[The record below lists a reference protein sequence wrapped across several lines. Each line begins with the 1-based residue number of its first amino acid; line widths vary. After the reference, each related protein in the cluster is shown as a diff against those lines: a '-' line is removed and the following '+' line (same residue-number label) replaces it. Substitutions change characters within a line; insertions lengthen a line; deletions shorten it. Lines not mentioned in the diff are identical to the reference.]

1 MKSLKER
8 LEEKISEDANVYAP
22 KEWGVG
28 ASTANQHYKA
38 GAASLVPLV
47 VELANELQLIAI
59 QKTKDEY
66 ESDEDNDIWD
76 FVCASEAYEIT
87 ILKSRKAFQSIEKF
101 IGDK

>member
-8 LEEKISEDANVYAP
+8 LEEKIESNAWRYDTR
-22 KEWGVG
+22 VG
-28 ASTANQHYKA
+28 GSCHMPSYKA

-87 ILKSRKAFQSIEKF
+87 ILKSRKAFQSIEKLM
-101 IGDK
+101 GDK